1 MELGIKDKAAIVT
14 GGGSGVGKAI
24 CLELAKEGA
33 DIVIA
38 DINMDNANA
47 VLKECEALGVK
58 AVALKIDL
66 SDQQKAASM
75 IEEAEKAIA
84 KPVQILV
91 NNAGFWPTNAVK
103 DIPLKEWY
111 MAIDI
116 NLTAVFTTCKS
127 FINAIIEKGLKG
139 KILNITSQAAFNGA
153 TTGHAHYAAAKSGVV
168 TFSISLAK
176 EVAKHGITV
185 NSMAL
190 GLVETPMIAKALAE
204 KREYYES
211 RIPAGRLAKPED
223 VAGLASFLV
232 SQKADYF
239 TGGTYDATGGML
251 SR

>member
-1 MELGIKDKAAIVT
+1 MELNLKGKVAIIT

-38 DINMDNANA
+38 DINMDNAYK
-47 VLKECEALGVK
+47 VVKDCETLGVK
-58 AVALKIDL
+58 AVAIEIDL
-66 SDQQKAASM
+66 SDQEKTAGM
-75 IEEAEKAIA
+75 IEEAEKAIG

-91 NNAGFWPTNAVK
+91 NNAGFWPTNVVK

-116 NLTAVFTTCKS
+116 NLTAVFIACKS
-127 FINAIIEKGLKG
+127 FVNSLIDKGINGR
-139 KILNITSQAAFNGA
+139 ILNITSQAAFNGA

-176 EVAKHGITV
+176 EVARYGITV

-190 GLVETPMIAKALAE
+190 GLVDTPMIAKALAD
-204 KREYYES
+204 KKDYYES
-211 RIPAGRLAKPED
+211 RLPSGRLAQPEE
-223 VAGLASFLV
+223 VATLATFLV
-232 SQKADYF
+232 SDRASYF